1 VNYTSQGIVEK
12 AVENDSEELIMYLL
26 ERGFITDPNFTY
38 TPGGDENG
46 DDDEEEDEEEDD
58 EEDEEDVGEIEMDGD
73 GVINEEDNED
83 DNDDMIRQ

>member
-1 VNYTSQGIVEK
+1 MNYTSQGIVEK

-46 DDDEEEDEEEDD
+46 DDEEEDEEDD
-58 EEDEEDVGEIEMDGD
+58 DDVGEIEMDGD

-83 DNDDMIRQ
+83 DDDDMIRQ

>member
-46 DDDEEEDEEEDD
+46 DDEEEDD
-58 EEDEEDVGEIEMDGD
+58 EDDEDVGEIEMDGD
-73 GVINEEDNED
+73 GVINEGDNEED
-83 DNDDMIRQ
+83 DDDMIRQ

>member
-1 VNYTSQGIVEK
+1 MNYTSQGIVEK

-46 DDDEEEDEEEDD
+46 DDEEEDEEDDEDD
-58 EEDEEDVGEIEMDGD
+58 EDVGEIEMDGD
-73 GVINEEDNED
+73 GVINEEDNEED
-83 DNDDMIRQ
+83 DDDDMIRQ

>member
-46 DDDEEEDEEEDD
+46 DDEEEDEEDDEDD
-58 EEDEEDVGEIEMDGD
+58 EDVGEIEMDGD
-73 GVINEEDNED
+73 GVINEEDNEED
-83 DNDDMIRQ
+83 DDDDMIRQ

>member
-1 VNYTSQGIVEK
+1 MNYTSQGIVEK

-26 ERGFITDPNFTY
+26 ERGFITDTNFTY

-46 DDDEEEDEEEDD
+46 DDDEEEDEEDD
-58 EEDEEDVGEIEMDGD
+58 EDVGEIVMDGD

-83 DNDDMIRQ
+83 GDNDDDDDMIRQ

>member
-1 VNYTSQGIVEK
+1 MNYTSQGIVEK

-46 DDDEEEDEEEDD
+46 DDDEEEDEEDD
-58 EEDEEDVGEIEMDGD
+58 EDVGEIVMDGD
-73 GVINEEDNED
+73 GAINEEDNED
-83 DNDDMIRQ
+83 GDNDDDDDMIRQ

>member
-1 VNYTSQGIVEK
+1 MNYTSQGIVEK

-46 DDDEEEDEEEDD
+46 DDDEEDD
-58 EEDEEDVGEIEMDGD
+58 DDVGEIVMDGD
-73 GVINEEDNED
+73 GVINEEDNEED
-83 DNDDMIRQ
+83 DDDDMIRQ

>member
-46 DDDEEEDEEEDD
+46 DEEDD
-58 EEDEEDVGEIEMDGD
+58 DDVGEIVMDGD

>member
-46 DDDEEEDEEEDD
+46 DDEEEDD
-58 EEDEEDVGEIEMDGD
+58 EDDEDVGEIEMDGD
-73 GVINEEDNED
+73 GVINEGDNED
-83 DNDDMIRQ
+83 DDDDMIRQ

>member
-1 VNYTSQGIVEK
+1 MNYTSQGIVEK

-46 DDDEEEDEEEDD
+46 DDDEEEEDD
-58 EEDEEDVGEIEMDGD
+58 EDVGEIEMDGD
-73 GVINEEDNED
+73 GVINEEDNEEED
-83 DNDDMIRQ
+83 DDDMIRQ

>member
-1 VNYTSQGIVEK
+1 MNYTSQGIVEK

-46 DDDEEEDEEEDD
+46 DDDD
-58 EEDEEDVGEIEMDGD
+58 EEDEEDDEDVGEIVMDGD

-83 DNDDMIRQ
+83 CDNDDDDDMIRQ

>member
-1 VNYTSQGIVEK
+1 
-12 AVENDSEELIMYLL
+12 MYLL

-46 DDDEEEDEEEDD
+46 DEEDD
-58 EEDEEDVGEIEMDGD
+58 DDVGEIVMDGD

>member
-46 DDDEEEDEEEDD
+46 DDEEEDD
-58 EEDEEDVGEIEMDGD
+58 EDDEDVGEIEMDGD

-83 DNDDMIRQ
+83 DDDDMIRQ

>member
-1 VNYTSQGIVEK
+1 MNYTSQGIVEK

-46 DDDEEEDEEEDD
+46 DEEDD
-58 EEDEEDVGEIEMDGD
+58 DDVGEIVMDGD

>member
-46 DDDEEEDEEEDD
+46 DDEEEDEEDD
-58 EEDEEDVGEIEMDGD
+58 DDVGEIEMDGD

-83 DNDDMIRQ
+83 DDDDMIRQ